1 MKKTLLL
8 AGTLITLVSLMRG
21 LNYAIDYRAL
31 DEQYQDAFYSYH
43 QGHII
48 GTAIIFLA
56 GIGLILL
63 GARKKKVRNDQ

>member
-8 AGTLITLVSLMRG
+8 SGALISLISLIRG
-21 LNYAIDYRAL
+21 MNYLIDYRAL
-31 DEQYQDAFYSYH
+31 DEPYQDAFYSYH

-48 GTAIIFLA
+48 GTAAMLLL

-63 GARKKKVRNDQ
+63 GARKKKAKTEG